1 MKKTYFTLLLSL
13 NFVAGF
19 AQSILPNLPEYPVV
33 GFEKILRD
41 NPYVLE
47 QSSAPNNTWS
57 DNTKYTWIPSPFV
70 PFKKESKT
78 TQRINNEWRDVQLNT
93 DSFILDNKNRIAVA
107 FEDVNYDY
115 PNYSYKLSLKYA
127 FTYDNNDRPL
137 RIVIKQAIP
146 PTYEQ
151 YLDYYEI
158 HYSYNASGQR
168 VKDSTYVYQSQ
179 ESYINSYAYDG
190 ASNLTQAQNISGTTD
205 TVTGTTVY
213 TYTNNK
219 LHTAY
224 TIGLSDNNQ
233 WIVMG
238 ADTFDYDNNGNVVHA
253 VRYNYATTDGQTFR
267 LLPTLNDS
275 LHYNNQ
281 NQMDEIKSA
290 YWPSNNSGWK
300 NSLKYTFNYN
310 NNKPVNGYMFTFDSV
325 ANVWHTNPD
334 LRLLFEK
341 PLGVKEGLEKAK
353 AEVSVYPNPASKNV
367 NVYIPFLNDNQEAN
381 ITLLNTKGESITVP
395 VTRNQK
401 EIALNIES
409 LAKGVYI
416 MKVKTNNTVVT
427 KKILVTE

>member
-1 MKKTYFTLLLSL
+1 MKKKYFTLLLSVS
-13 NFVAGF
+13 FMSGF
-19 AQSILPNLPEYPVV
+19 AQSILPNLPEYPFV

-47 QSSAPNNTWS
+47 QSSGPNNTWN
-57 DNTKYTWIPSPFV
+57 DNSKYTWIPSPV
-70 PFKKESKT
+70 EPFKKESKT

-93 DSFILDNKNRIAVA
+93 DSFVLDNKNRIAVA
-107 FEDVNYDY
+107 FENVNYDY

-158 HYSYNASGQR
+158 NYSYNASGQR

-190 ASNLTQAQNISGTTD
+190 ASNLTQTQNISGTSD
-205 TVTGTTVY
+205 TVIGTTIY

-224 TIGLSDNNQ
+224 AVGLSNNNQ

-238 ADTFDYDNNGNVVHA
+238 ADTFDYDNNENVVHA
-253 VRYNYATTDGQTFR
+253 VRYTYTTNDGQTFF
-267 LLPTLNDS
+267 LIPSLKDS

-281 NQMDEIKSA
+281 NQVDEIKSA
-290 YWPSNNSGWK
+290 YWPANNSGWK

-310 NNKPVNGYMFTFDSV
+310 NNKPANGYMYTFDSV
-325 ANVWHTNPD
+325 ANVWYTNPS
-334 LRLLFEK
+334 LRLLFDK
-341 PLGVKEGLEKAK
+341 PLSVKEGLETAK
-353 AEVSVYPNPASKNV
+353 LEVSVYPNPASKNV
-367 NVYIPFLNDNQEAN
+367 NVYIPFLNNNQEVTIN
-381 ITLLNTKGESITVP
+381 LLNAEGKNIAVP
-395 VTRNQK
+395 ALHNQK
-401 EIALNIES
+401 EITLDVS
-409 LAKGVYI
+409 LLPKGVYMLKI
-416 MKVKTNNTVVT
+416 QTNTTVISKKVL
-427 KKILVTE
+427 ITE